1 MSLGRGACGEQGG
14 EADELAGEEES
25 EEEIEGV
32 FVVRDDKAVFVPVT
46 TGIAGEKYFE
56 VLEGLEEGDQVVT
69 GNFAALRK
77 LKDGDSVKLEKKD
90 KKDAKDS

>member
-1 MSLGRGACGEQGG
+1 MDSAPGAVRTERWGRSGSTSAI
-14 EADELAGEEES
+14 

-32 FVVRDDKAVFVPVT
+32 FVVRDEKAIFVPVT

-56 VLEGLEEGDQVVT
+56 VLEGLQEGDQVVT

-77 LKDGDSVKLEKKD
+77 LKDGDSVKLDKKD
-90 KKDAKDS
+90 KKEDQDS